1 MDIISFSLS
10 PSLSSFLSP
19 LLYVTLCLL
28 TVIPL
33 LLFSHIFQPV
43 MDALVYVAT
52 HLKENE
58 QQMEFLQRVLYSFIN
73 QGIEGKRA
81 IERKDMF
88 NQFKASSSSF
98 SLGLLLPAIATVSV
112 QYCNDDS
119 TKFMTAC
126 FRHLIRYMFFI

>member
-1 MDIISFSLS
+1 
-10 PSLSSFLSP
+10 
-19 LLYVTLCLL
+19 
-28 TVIPL
+28 
-33 LLFSHIFQPV
+33 

-112 QYCNDDS
+112 I
-119 TKFMTAC
+119 
-126 FRHLIRYMFFI
+126 L